1 MAIKPNRNNKKV
13 FLATAAAILLLL
25 LLALALFSNQ
35 DSLFNGKVSVQAST
49 NKQSYVQGENV
60 TILAD
65 LVNGKN
71 EPVDYPDSMG
81 FSVEASNGTG
91 VYNITIV
98 LSWGNPAPTL
108 AAHSKVLFHYYSD
121 NATFVW
127 NQKGGFGA
135 FILSPDNY
143 TITVAI
149 GDWTSNPVII
159 EVRSTP

>member
-1 MAIKPNRNNKKV
+1 MAAKPGESRLKLYLAFTSAA
-13 FLATAAAILLLL
+13 FLILAI
-25 LLALALFSNQ
+25 ALALFNTQ
-35 DSLFNGKVSVQAST
+35 DPLFNGRVSVQAST
-49 NKQSYVQGENV
+49 DKQSYVQGENV

-71 EPVDYPDSMG
+71 EPVPYPDSMG

-91 VYNITIV
+91 VYNMTMA

-121 NATFVW
+121 HATFVW
-127 NQKGGFGA
+127 NQKRGFGA
-135 FILSPDNY
+135 FSLSPDNY

-149 GDWTSNPVII
+149 GDWTSNPISI
-159 EVRSTP
+159 EVRSVP